1 MTKRAKKRNPKT
13 ILKLP
18 DLEQS
23 RNAVLN
29 SLSSVSSRRPYDHA
43 IRDFID

>member
-18 DLEQS
+18 DLEHS
-23 RNAVLN
+23 KAAVLN
-29 SLSSVSSRRPYDHA
+29 SLSLSEIPALPRPCRPGLH
-43 IRDFID
+43 